1 MTLLYT
7 PELLLFSVALTQ
19 PLPCSE
25 CGIYQVSGCYLG
37 ICYGKWYWKSQFG
50 KQSRLYVQWEVRR
63 MDLLDLSGHWGVSD
77 GGGVQYLA

>member
-37 ICYGKWYWKSQFG
+37 ICYGKWYWKSQSLG
-50 KQSRLYVQWEVRR
+50 NKVGYMCNGRLEEWICWTY
-63 MDLLDLSGHWGVSD
+63 LDTGECQMVEESST
-77 GGGVQYLA
+77 